1 MTGPQAAITTAAKVT
16 ASHVAAS
23 WTRQAPPPPPPSA
36 RRLAPA
42 AGLPDAPHPGR
53 LCTPAGRA
61 SAGAGALGAAG
72 VWRARPGPVAAR
84 RGGPEPVSDARR
96 PGPSG
101 TARRR
106 PAGEDALDPVTAADQ
121 GRGGDRSPAQARPM
135 QRLRVCRDD
144 SHVLRRADN
153 TAETLRRPEVSVVP
167 AGRRRPGAAR
177 AARRPLSAAAATCL
191 WAQRGA
197 AVRRALLGHA
207 RVPAAWRRWEEGAA
221 RTRACAGSEAV
232 LGGGRCSNKRV
243 CRQRGGAGRRALL
256 RHARMC
262 RQLGG
267 AGRRAL
273 HALRWP
279 RRASCPP
286 HLQPLLPPQS
296 ELPRLGP

>member
-36 RRLAPA
+36 RRSAPA

-121 GRGGDRSPAQARPM
+121 GRGGDHNARFRELTMWRIGQAGGR
-135 QRLRVCRDD
+135 Q
-144 SHVLRRADN
+144 
-153 TAETLRRPEVSVVP
+153 
-167 AGRRRPGAAR
+167 RRRPAGSGGGLAPLQCQRLTGCRRRARRAR
-177 AARRPLSAAAATCL
+177 ACPRR
-191 WAQRGA
+191 
-197 AVRRALLGHA
+197 RR
-207 RVPAAWRRWEEGAA
+207 EA
-221 RTRACAGSEAV
+221 RTRARRRRTGRHRRIDGRDAPCRALCGDEAGCLCAGS
-232 LGGGRCSNKRV
+232 
-243 CRQRGGAGRRALL
+243 
-256 RHARMC
+256 
-262 RQLGG
+262 
-267 AGRRAL
+267 
-273 HALRWP
+273 
-279 RRASCPP
+279 SCTKP
-286 HLQPLLPPQS
+286 
-296 ELPRLGP
+296 